1 MKRSIVMA
9 VFLLGLASIAQAD
22 TLVNV
27 VFQPVTFFQSPPFE
41 TIGVSFTWDTT
52 TQILSNFVI
61 TSVGPVTGFS
71 PSFVIFDSS
80 EIEKLSFSNGKGES
94 FQLEYSFHGDILQPE
109 LSSTPGTYPIDVN
122 LFCNGDPHVCG
133 GFYTDTG
140 HTATVTA
147 VATPEP
153 GTLALVGVGLVG
165 GSLARKRKKSAILR
179 EAQLNLEG

>member
-1 MKRSIVMA
+1 MKRSILMA
-9 VFLLGLASIAQAD
+9 IFLLGLASIVQAD

-41 TIGVSFTWDTT
+41 TIDLSFTWDTT
-52 TQILSNFVI
+52 TQTISNVVI
-61 TSVGPVTGFS
+61 TSAGPLTGFS
-71 PSFVIFDSS
+71 NIPYVDLFDGS
-80 EIEKLSFSNGKGES
+80 EIEKLGFSNGKGET

-109 LSSTPGTYPIDVN
+109 LSSTPGTYPTDVN
-122 LFCNGDPHVCG
+122 LFCDGDPHVCG
-133 GFYTDTG
+133 GFFTDTG

-165 GSLARKRKKSAILR
+165 LLGRKRKKSAVDSDFCPKV
-179 EAQLNLEG
+179 

>member
-9 VFLLGLASIAQAD
+9 IVLFAVASIAQAD

-52 TQILSNFVI
+52 TQILSNIVI

-71 PSFVIFDSS
+71 PSFVIFDGS

-122 LFCNGDPHVCG
+122 LFCDGDPHVCG
-133 GFYTDTG
+133 GFFTDTL

-147 VATPEP
+147 VSTPEP
-153 GTLALVGVGLVG
+153 GTLALVGIGLVG
-165 GSLARKRKKSAILR
+165 LLARKRKKSDILR
-179 EAQLNLEG
+179 ESQLNLEG